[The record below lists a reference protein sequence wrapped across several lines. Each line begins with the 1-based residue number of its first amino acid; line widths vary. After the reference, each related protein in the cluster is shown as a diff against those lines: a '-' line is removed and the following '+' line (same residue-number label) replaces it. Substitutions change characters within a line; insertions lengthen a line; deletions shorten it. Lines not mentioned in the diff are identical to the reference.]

1 MLKKM
6 ISLSISSLMVLTLA
20 FTLSLTLLAPDASAA
35 SQNVAAGKVITS
47 NATLTNKAL
56 ATDGVS
62 NDSNSFAEAASGLK
76 YIQIDF
82 GASYSINKVNLWHY
96 FSDGRTYKDVIVRL
110 SSSSTFGS
118 GTTTVFNN
126 DTNNSAG
133 LGTGTNAEYAE
144 TSAGKTITFNPVNA
158 RYLRIYSN
166 GSSVNAYNHFV
177 EVQAWTLDSSYRQKN
192 VTFTNPDWVMFPQT
206 DASIQNV
213 ITNMKTYKIKYQMID
228 VGFFDR
234 VAGTATYEDT
244 VGGAVDG
251 TADPAAY
258 ATLSNWVAKSR
269 SYDPTMKL
277 IGSINGNSSLHV
289 QAVPYSDNKGVI
301 HTPTVSKAVMH
312 DRIAAHA
319 KYLVDTFGLDGIDM
333 DFEPLGPG
341 ARSEDYRLLI
351 QKVRAAIGPTKHL
364 SICGNPFSLYM
375 PDNELTQFGALLD
388 MIVFMD
394 YDTGDTSGTAPY
406 PANPYTTDAASY
418 QLAIKDNVKRI
429 SNALSTTNCELL
441 PLGQGISRLTQWH
454 QAYENAMNHSIAVNN
469 AISEGAKVAGS
480 GVWWFEGAMND
491 ATETQQ
497 FINYWIN
504 GTP

>member
-1 MLKKM
+1 MQKL
-6 ISLSISSLMVLTLA
+6 ISLSISTLMVFTLA
-20 FTLSLTLLAPDASAA
+20 FTFSFNLFPPDASAA
-35 SQNVAAGKVITS
+35 SQNVAAGKTLTS
-47 NATLTNKAL
+47 NATVTNKPL
-56 ATDGVS
+56 ATDGITT
-62 NDSNSFAEAASGLK
+62 NSNSFAEAATGLK

-82 GASYSINKVNLWHY
+82 GASYNINKVNLWHY
-96 FSDGRTYKDVIVRL
+96 YADGRSYKDVIVRL
-110 SSSSTFGS
+110 SNSSTFGT

-126 DTNNSAG
+126 DTNNSAA
-133 LGTGTNAEYAE
+133 LGTGTDAEYAE
-144 TSAGKTITFNPVNA
+144 TSAGKAITFAPVNA

-166 GSSVNAYNHFV
+166 GSSANAYNHYV
-177 EVQAWTLDSSYRQKN
+177 EVQAWTVDSAYRQN
-192 VTFTNPDWVMFPQT
+192 NITYTNPEWVMTPQT
-206 DASIQNV
+206 NTFIQNV
-213 ITNMKTYKIKYQMID
+213 LTNMQTYKIKYQMID

-251 TADPAAY
+251 TFDSAAY
-258 ATLSNWVAKSR
+258 SQLANWVTKSR
-269 SYDPTMKL
+269 AYDPTMKL
-277 IGSINGNSSLHV
+277 IGSINGNSFLHV
-289 QAVPYSDNKGVI
+289 QTVPYTDNNGVL
-301 HTPTVSKAVMH
+301 HTPTISKATMH
-312 DRIAAHA
+312 DRIAAKA
-319 KYLVDTFGLDGIDM
+319 AELVNTYGLDGINL

-341 ARSEDYRLLI
+341 ARSSDYRLLI
-351 QKVRAAIGPTKHL
+351 QKVRNAIGPTKHL

-375 PDNELTQFGALLD
+375 PDSELTQFGALLN

-394 YDTGDTSGTAPY
+394 YDTGDTSGTNPY

-441 PLGQGISRLTQWH
+441 PLGQGVSRLTQWH
-454 QAYENAMNHSIAVNN
+454 QPYENALNHSIAVNN

-491 ATETQQ
+491 ATETQN
-497 FINYWIN
+497 FITYWIN